1 MQDIVVG
8 AFRKRLSKR
17 GYSYISIKRVRS
29 PFISSER
36 YIVSAREPLAYELV
50 TVELT
55 IEAMYHMFR

>member
-17 GYSYISIKRVRS
+17 GYSYISIKRIRG
-29 PFISSER
+29 PFIKDER

-50 TVELT
+50 SVELT

>member
-17 GYSYISIKRVRS
+17 GYSNISIKRVRS

-36 YIVSAREPLAYELV
+36 YLVSAREPLAFEFV
-50 TVELT
+50 SVELS
-55 IEAMYHMFR
+55 IESMYHMFR